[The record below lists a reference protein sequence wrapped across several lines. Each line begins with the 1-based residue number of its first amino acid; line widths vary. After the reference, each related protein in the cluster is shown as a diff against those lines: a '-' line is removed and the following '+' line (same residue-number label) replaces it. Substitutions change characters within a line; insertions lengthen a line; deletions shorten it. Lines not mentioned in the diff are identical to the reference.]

1 MRYSL
6 RQVLAQ
12 VQTDLAANLNTYI
25 ASTQLEEEDWFKELD
40 FADDAPR
47 VENDEFVMGIYLSS
61 PEGMVFQG
69 NAQSQKITVALDCIL
84 NREREDSNLSTY
96 YLSAV
101 LDYLSKRRYGVSST
115 PTYAET
121 ARVDLDADIN
131 AFSVAIEIVVYNMD
145 YDI

>member
-1 MRYSL
+1 MRYTL

-12 VQTDLAANLNTYI
+12 VQTDFKANLNDYI
-25 ASTQLEEEDWFKELD
+25 RSSQLEGEDWFKELE
-40 FADDAPR
+40 FPKDAPR
-47 VENDEFVMGIYLSS
+47 VETDEFKMGIYLSS

-84 NREREDSNLSTY
+84 NREREDSNLSAY

-101 LDYLSKRRYGVSST
+101 LDYLSKKRYGVSST
-115 PTYAET
+115 PTYAELL
-121 ARVDLDADIN
+121 RVDLDADVN
-131 AFSVAIEIVVYNMD
+131 AFSVAIEVVVYNMD